1 MSYKIAGKCTK
12 FGGIQ
17 KITALSMKNSEPIYL
32 LRDE

>member
-17 KITALSMKNSEPIYL
+17 KITALSMENSEPVHP
-32 LRDE
+32 